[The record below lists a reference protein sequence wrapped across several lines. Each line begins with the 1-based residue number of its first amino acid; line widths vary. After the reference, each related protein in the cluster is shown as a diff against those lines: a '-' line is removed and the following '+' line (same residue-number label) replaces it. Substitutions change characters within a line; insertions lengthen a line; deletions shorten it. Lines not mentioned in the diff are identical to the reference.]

1 LTAEIVEIS
10 SCKKDL
16 TVELPA
22 TELEQE
28 IDKLAR
34 EYARNAKVPGFR
46 PGKVPMSI
54 IRQRYGNDMR
64 QEATQ
69 KIIERS
75 WKEAIDAHDLHPLV
89 QPVVKDLE
97 NKPEHPLKFT
107 LSFEVMPNLE
117 VKDYKEVPV
126 TQPSPDITDQK
137 VEQALESIREQHA
150 QFSPVDEGEAADGH
164 ILSVS
169 IDGQFEGDT
178 KTKHEDNI
186 TLVLG
191 NPQTNEDFTK
201 NLLGVRQG
209 ETRSFDVE
217 YPEDHHRKD
226 LAGKKVHYDVAVK
239 EIKEKQLPEL
249 NDDFAKDIGQENL
262 EALKQ
267 KVRNDLVT
275 QATRIAEKEAR
286 ETILKTIVERQQVD
300 VPDCLVQQE
309 LESNINRM
317 AARLAMQGVDLQ
329 KTSIDWQKIFQDERP
344 NAEAMVR
351 RSMILEAI
359 ARQESFEISDEE
371 IDSELEKIAEESNKS
386 AAAIKAQLEKE
397 GRIDGLKQ
405 HLLENKAFDFIYR
418 NAKITVE

>member
-1 LTAEIVEIS
+1 
-10 SCKKDL
+10 
-16 TVELPA
+16 
-22 TELEQE
+22 
-28 IDKLAR
+28 
-34 EYARNAKVPGFR
+34 
-46 PGKVPMSI
+46 
-54 IRQRYGNDMR
+54 
-64 QEATQ
+64 
-69 KIIERS
+69 
-75 WKEAIDAHDLHPLV
+75 
-89 QPVVKDLE
+89 
-97 NKPEHPLKFT
+97 
-107 LSFEVMPNLE
+107 
-117 VKDYKEVPV
+117 
-126 TQPSPDITDQK
+126 
-137 VEQALESIREQHA
+137 
-150 QFSPVDEGEAADGH
+150 
-164 ILSVS
+164 
-169 IDGQFEGDT
+169 
-178 KTKHEDNI
+178 
-186 TLVLG
+186 
-191 NPQTNEDFTK
+191 
-201 NLLGVRQG
+201 
-209 ETRSFDVE
+209 VE